1 MSGVVILDL
10 SAAFDLVDPN
20 LLLRKLEIYGFDVYI
35 LTWLKSY
42 LSNRHQAVW
51 IDSALSD
58 YVHCPIGVPQGSNLG
73 PLLFLIFYNDLPY
86 SLSCPVDAYADDST
100 MTVSASTTEEIS
112 ASLTDNCA
120 LVSGWMVGNR
130 LKLNADKTH
139 LMVVGTGARLRAQD
153 QGLDVVM
160 DGIRL
165 QESEDKAEL
174 LLGCYIEPNLKW
186 HKQVNSVLIR
196 LQQRLNALEKLKN
209 ILPFNRKKII
219 VEGLF
224 TSVLTYCLP
233 VFGGCDKTEVEALQV
248 MQNKAARL
256 VTNSGIRTSRK
267 EIFRQTGWM
276 TVKQLI
282 FYHTSL
288 CTFRI
293 RSSHEPEYLA
303 EIMNR
308 NNTRNKIVIP
318 HSRLTLAMNSYCFRG
333 SSQWNRLP
341 EAIRSSSSIN
351 CFKNQLKT
359 WIHSHVPQ
367 FDDA

>member
-1 MSGVVILDL
+1 
-10 SAAFDLVDPN
+10 
-20 LLLRKLEIYGFDVYI
+20 
-35 LTWLKSY
+35 
-42 LSNRHQAVW
+42 
-51 IDSALSD
+51 
-58 YVHCPIGVPQGSNLG
+58 
-73 PLLFLIFYNDLPY
+73 
-86 SLSCPVDAYADDST
+86 

-224 TSVLTYCLP
+224 TSVPTYCLP